1 MAKRRRR
8 EQKIDV
14 NVKLKKNELS
24 LAFMKAYIDEK
35 VEADKLEEAK
45 EEFKKNAIITTDDG
59 EPKYDAKKAKDYFA
73 KTYPD
78 AIEPPKKKGG
88 TSALD
93 DLTAW

>member
-1 MAKRRRR
+1 MAKRTKR
-8 EQKIDV
+8 EKKIDV

-24 LAFMKAYIDEK
+24 LAFMKAYISEK

-45 EEFKKNAIITTDDG
+45 AEFKKNAIITTENG

-73 KTYPD
+73 TTYPE

-88 TSALD
+88 NSALD
-93 DLTAW
+93 DLNDW